1 MLQTSQGQQIL
12 QTSNGQQIV
21 VPIQGQGQQQTIQ
34 IASGNDGGMQ
44 QIQVLPVQSAQG
56 GQQIIMQQNPNATG
70 QAQTAQ
76 VIQTA
81 DGQTLIYQPV
91 QVQDGTTL
99 VQPHQLGN
107 VQQGQ
112 VIQLPAGSTIQ
123 QGQGIHGVVQNSATN
138 NGNVVMM
145 VQPGATNGNS
155 TGTASPSIQ
164 RIPLPGPEL
173 LEEEPLYVNAK
184 QYHRILKRRQARA
197 KLEAEGRIPKERKKY
212 LHESRHLHALKRVRG
227 EGGKFNSHDLPGGQE
242 TDSNS
247 TNSDHKPPKMPNY
260 GGLEPSHNV
269 RMVEQKPILPRGMS
283 HQTNNQYSNASDSGG
298 HSIQGTAA
306 NSVLSHLNL

>member
-1 MLQTSQGQQIL
+1 MG
-12 QTSNGQQIV
+12 
-21 VPIQGQGQQQTIQ
+21 
-34 IASGNDGGMQ
+34 
-44 QIQVLPVQSAQG
+44 IQVLPVQSPQG
-56 GQQIIMQQNPNATG
+56 GQQIIMQPNHTATG
-70 QAQTAQ
+70 QAQAAQ

-99 VQPHQLGN
+99 VQPHSLGN

-145 VQPGATNGNS
+145 VQPGGATNG
-155 TGTASPSIQ
+155 TGTGTVSPSIQ

-212 LHESRHLHALKRVRG
+212 LHESRHLHAMKRIRG
-227 EGGKFNSHDLPGGQE
+227 EGGKFNSGGKDGQYQDVKMGHQYQGGAHIGHTE
-242 TDSNS
+242 TLD
-247 TNSDHKPPKMPNY
+247 
-260 GGLEPSHNV
+260 
-269 RMVEQKPILPRGMS
+269 QKPNI
-283 HQTNNQYSNASDSGG
+283 NNGQL
-298 HSIQGTAA
+298 QFT
-306 NSVLSHLNL
+306 